1 MFVFRKILRV
11 LFSWNTHFEIRPLP
25 YYRRYIG
32 GFSSVDVGL
41 FDRVLLQD
49 RKLIFLFYITIYH
62 YLEKVIPCLFN
73 LVGKWEPEGWGMR
86 IIFIYLCFP
95 LCLAP
100 CFAFG
105 LQRITKLRLEIN
117 ISSIFKYFQYYC
129 VSVNTK

>member
-1 MFVFRKILRV
+1 MFVFCFPETPILRFALCLITDDILV
-11 LFSWNTHFEIRPLP
+11 
-25 YYRRYIG
+25 
-32 GFSSVDVGL
+32 GFHQLMLVYSTEDVITRQKIDIP
-41 FDRVLLQD
+41 F
-49 RKLIFLFYITIYH
+49 FYITIYH

-105 LQRITKLRLEIN
+105 LQRITKLRLDIN

-129 VSVNTK
+129 VSINTK